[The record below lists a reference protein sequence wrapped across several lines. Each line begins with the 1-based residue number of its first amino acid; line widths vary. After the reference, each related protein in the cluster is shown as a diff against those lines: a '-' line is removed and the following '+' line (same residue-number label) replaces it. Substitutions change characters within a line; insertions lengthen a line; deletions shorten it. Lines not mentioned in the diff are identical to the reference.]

1 MKSDYPI
8 MAVIEDLVLELGSI
22 GLWVQAVGLV
32 VVLWIIIEAITL
44 YYNRKRRL
52 LLEEINERLKVVE
65 KKIDFMIR
73 RKN

>member
-1 MKSDYPI
+1 M

-32 VVLWIIIEAITL
+32 VVLWIIIESITL

>member
-1 MKSDYPI
+1 

-52 LLEEINERLKVVE
+52 LLEEINGRLKVVE